1 MLKQIL
7 PAIRATIVLAILTGL
22 LFPLAMTGIAQAVFR
37 DQANGSLIAGAGGKV
52 IGSRLIGQP
61 FTKPE
66 YFHPRPSAAAGYPP
80 KVGGG
85 YDATMSSG
93 TNLGPTS
100 SKLIQGIPDDPA
112 TKDTDE
118 SYAGVKQLAEAYR
131 TENGLPADAK
141 VPVDAVTRS
150 SSGLDPHISP
160 ANAALQAPRVAKA
173 RNMTPDAVMEI
184 VRQNSE
190 GRTFGILGEPRVNV
204 LMLNLALDKAGTQQ

>member
-1 MLKQIL
+1 MLKQLL
-7 PAIRATIVLAILTGL
+7 PSVRATIVLAVLTGL
-22 LFPLAMTGIAQAVFR
+22 LFPLLMTAVAQAVFR
-37 DQANGSLIAGAGGKV
+37 DQANGSLIVDANGKV

-61 FTKPE
+61 FTKPQ
-66 YFHPRPSAAAGYPP
+66 YFHPRPSAAGS
-80 KVGGG
+80 G

-100 SKLIQGIPDDPA
+100 SKLIQGIPDDPK
-112 TKDTDE
+112 TKNTDE

-131 TENGLPADAK
+131 KENDLPADAK

-150 SSGLDPHISP
+150 GSGMDPHISP

-173 RNMTPDAVMEI
+173 RNMTSDAVMEL
-184 VRQNSE
+184 VRQHTE

-204 LMLNLALDKAGTQQ
+204 LMLNLALDQRKP